1 MSEHAPHNIL
11 QAIADLSKGDQDWA
25 LALVLGSRGST
36 PCKAGAKAVFLA
48 DGTILGT
55 IGGGAVE
62 AEAERVAAEA
72 LQTGQAVVFEFQSQ
86 GQGVDDTEPICGGTM
101 RVLVDPSAKNHGNA
115 FEEAAAAERRRSR
128 GVLITRI
135 GHVASVDV
143 LVEYISEEELDGRDP
158 VLAEDVVR
166 SVMEKEEPRLIE
178 DDSSGSPRTEIL
190 FEPVIPRPLLLVAG
204 AGHVGQ
210 AVAWQADA
218 VGFEVVVFDDRKEF
232 LAPDRFPRGMAVRCG
247 VMEEEIDSFP
257 IMDGTSVVIV
267 TRGHQHDAQ
276 VLAACLDRPAAY
288 IGMIGSRRKVAQM
301 RKDLIESGRA
311 TAEAVDRVYA
321 PIGLDI
327 GAKTVPEIATSIVAQ
342 LIAVRRNGTAARI

>member
-1 MSEHAPHNIL
+1 MPQHAPRNIL
-11 QAIADLSKGDQDWA
+11 QAIADLSKSDRDWA
-25 LALVLGSRGST
+25 LGVVLDTRGST
-36 PCKAGAKAVFLA
+36 PCKTGAKAVFLA

-72 LQTGQAVVFEFQSQ
+72 IQTGQAVVFEFQSQ
-86 GQGVDDTEPICGGTM
+86 GHGVGDAEPICGGTM
-101 RVLVDPSAKNHGNA
+101 RVLVDPTGRTHRKA
-115 FEEAAAAERRRSR
+115 FEAAAAAEQHRSR

-135 GHVASVDV
+135 GHGASVAV
-143 LVEYISEEELDGRDP
+143 SVEYMPEQELDGRDL
-158 VLAEDVVR
+158 VLTEDVVR
-166 SVMEKEEPRLIE
+166 SVVEKEEPRLIE
-178 DDSSGSPRTEIL
+178 DNSSGSPRTEVL
-190 FEPVIPRPLLLVAG
+190 LEPVIPRPLLLIAG

-218 VGFEVVVFDDRKEF
+218 VGFEVVVFDDREEF
-232 LAPDRFPRGMAVRCG
+232 LTPERFPQGMVVRCAA
-247 VMEEEIDSFP
+247 MEEAIGSFP
-257 IMDGTSVVIV
+257 VINGTYVVIV
-267 TRGHQHDAQ
+267 TRGHQHDAE
-276 VLAACLDRPAAY
+276 VLTACLDRPATY

-301 RKDLIESGRA
+301 RRDLIESGRA
-311 TAEAVDRVYA
+311 TAEAFDRVYA